1 MLLMRRAKAWVD
13 KKLKS
18 GVSKEELYNC
28 VGVFS
33 NKDRTKVMKEKNLTN
48 KQYERRYSFLYN
60 AFCYL
65 ERMLDN
71 GN

>member
-1 MLLMRRAKAWVD
+1 MKCAKAWVD
-13 KKLKS
+13 KKLNS

-33 NKDRTKVMKEKNLTN
+33 NKDKSKVMNEKNLTE
-48 KQYERRYSFLYN
+48 KQYNRRYKFLFN
-60 AFCYL
+60 TFQYL
-65 ERMLDN
+65 ERILVN